1 MNEWVGQDINVVGP
15 LEIPTNDEFSITDTH
30 NSHFFGKSSASDE
43 LMTSI
48 AMLIFT
54 LTESVEQL

>member
-1 MNEWVGQDINVVGP
+1 MNEWVGQDINVVEP
-15 LEIPTNDEFSITDTH
+15 LEIPPSDEFSITDTD

-43 LMTSI
+43 LMMSI